1 MNNGDM
7 NFRTTSMEFS
17 VDVAMEDIVAKV
29 AAGTAS
35 AEDQAKLGQLS
46 ARRVRLMRRPS
57 GFTGRRR
64 ATA

>member
-1 MNNGDM
+1 MNDGNM
-7 NFRTTSMEFS
+7 NIRTPSVEFS

-35 AEDQAKLGQLS
+35 AEEQAKLGQLS

-57 GFTGRRR
+57 GFVGRRR